1 MNDLEKLYEFLG
13 INPDKIPTQPEKT
26 DFEKLA
32 GELFAMY
39 QAFIDTGFTKAQAFQ
54 ILMLVFERCL

>member
-1 MNDLEKLYEFLG
+1 MNDIEKLYEFLG
-13 INPDKIPTQPEKT
+13 INPEKIPPKP
-26 DFEKLA
+26 DFKKLA

-39 QAFIDTGFTKAQAFQ
+39 QAFIDTGFTKDQAFQ